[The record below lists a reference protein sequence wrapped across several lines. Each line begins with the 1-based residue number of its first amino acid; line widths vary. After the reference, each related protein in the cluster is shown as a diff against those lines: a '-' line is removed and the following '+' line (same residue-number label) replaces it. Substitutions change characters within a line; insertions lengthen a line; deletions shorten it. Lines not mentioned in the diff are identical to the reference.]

1 VVTALK
7 RWRTVPPACGS
18 SADRPSG
25 RAGADRRSHDEA
37 INQVAAAGGE
47 VNLFEGLDRSLLV
60 IDDHIIWHSPAA
72 FLGQPTNAPLLR
84 LRSNWLTTALGH
96 LLLPHPPGAR
106 GEVSP
111 WAGMFLECQ
120 RCGLPQLART
130 TRNNEPYFIHPNG
143 HLGIAQWTATASPRG
158 PPVHS

>member
-1 VVTALK
+1 VQFLLEAL
-7 RWRTVPPACGS
+7 VDSPAGLRIVC
-18 SADRPSG
+18 RPTFG

-47 VNLFEGLDRSLLV
+47 VDLFEGLDTSLLV

-106 GEVSP
+106 AEVSP
-111 WAGMFLECQ
+111 WAGTFPECQ

-130 TRNNEPYFIHPNG
+130 TRNNEPYFICPNG
-143 HLGIAQWTATASPRG
+143 HWG
-158 PPVHS
+158 